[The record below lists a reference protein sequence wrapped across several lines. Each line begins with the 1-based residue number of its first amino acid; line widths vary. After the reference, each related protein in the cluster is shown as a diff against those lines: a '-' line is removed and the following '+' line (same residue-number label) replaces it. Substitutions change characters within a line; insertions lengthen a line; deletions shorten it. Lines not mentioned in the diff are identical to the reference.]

1 MDRARGS
8 PASHADPSR
17 GPPKRIKTLS
27 ATAPS
32 ALTQTVRGFHT
43 QARVIGALI
52 LRELHSRYGR
62 ENIGY
67 LWVIGE
73 PMILASVIT
82 LIHLN
87 QPTHFASDI
96 EPAPFAILGYTI
108 FIIFRNTFNRA
119 DGAVEQSQPLL
130 YHRMVNVFDILFS
143 RMLMEILGCYATTV
157 VLLGLAVALGYA
169 SLPVRPLYLI
179 TAALL
184 MGWWTFGLTLIAAS
198 VTYRSET
205 IGRQLHVISYFSI
218 PISGAFFQLS
228 WLPPPV
234 RDKMAWFPM
243 PLIFEQARYGQFR
256 SASDEYVDPAYVAAW
271 CAGFTYLGLLLARRM
286 REKIHG

>member
-1 MDRARGS
+1 MSARS
-8 PASHADPSR
+8 
-17 GPPKRIKTLS
+17 
-27 ATAPS
+27 APS
-32 ALTQTVRGFHT
+32 GLTLTLRGFQT

-87 QPTHFASDI
+87 QPTHYASDI
-96 EPAPFAILGYTI
+96 DPAPFAIIGYTI

-119 DGAVEQSQPLL
+119 DGAIEQSQPLF
-130 YHRMVNVFDILFS
+130 YHRMVNVFDVLFA
-143 RMLMEILGCYATTV
+143 RMLMEILGCFATTV
-157 VLLGLAVALGYA
+157 VLLTLAIVLGYA
-169 SLPVRPLYLI
+169 SAPVRPLYLI

-184 MGWWTFGLTLIAAS
+184 MGWWTFGLTLIAS
-198 VTYRSET
+198 SLTYRSET
-205 IGRQLHVISYFSI
+205 LARQLHVISYFSI
-218 PISGAFFQLS
+218 PISGAFFQMS
-228 WLPPPV
+228 WLPPGL
-234 RDKMAWFPM
+234 RDKMEWFPM

-256 SASDEYVDPAYVAAW
+256 SASPDYVDPGYVAAW
-271 CAGFTYLGLLLARRM
+271 CAGFTYLGLLLVRRM